1 MFRVSSA
8 TLMEWSFGLFLI
20 PMLLPIIS
28 VNLLVYNL
36 FILLSFFLFLCA
48 IFLNRKV
55 DILIFL
61 AFLISLGVVRV
72 LHIGEWQLNYS
83 FLTSVFIAFQFL
95 FPLFWLSHIASQG
108 ALREQISF
116 KKIKSWY
123 QMLLIVTL
131 LTTIIGNLRYNIPSR
146 FLATSTLDSSLKN
159 LYRMQNIGSFGF
171 SYLLL
176 FMVPLFLYLYKNSRL
191 KRYLLLFSLTVLC
204 AIETQYT
211 SLILLLLP
219 ATVLSYTIGLK
230 AVTKVFVIL
239 FSLLP
244 SIVVYL
250 NLDAIFNHLIRLFS
264 NYASVQIRIVEI
276 YRLLTNSSDLG
287 SDIGE
292 RQRLYQMSLESFSAN
307 PLYGARDPL
316 SVGGHSQVLD
326 LLGSSGLVGVALVLL
341 LVLIFTYLLSG
352 MSRRVPKTGKTIL
365 QLNALL
371 FVVLSI
377 INPVFTSTQLGLV
390 IPISYIFIYSLG
402 EE

>member
-1 MFRVSSA
+1 MFRVSSV

-20 PMLLPIIS
+20 SMLLPLVS
-28 VNLLVYNL
+28 VHLGVYNL
-36 FILLSFFLFLCA
+36 FVLLSFFLFLCA
-48 IFLNRKV
+48 IFMHRKF
-55 DILIFL
+55 DMRIFL
-61 AFLISLGVVRV
+61 ALVISLGVVRV

-95 FPLFWLSHIASQG
+95 FPLFWLSHVASQRK
-108 ALREQISF
+108 LREQLSF
-116 KKIKSWY
+116 KKIKLWY
-123 QMLLIVTL
+123 LILLIVTL
-131 LTTIIGNLRYNIPSR
+131 VTTIIGNLRYNIPSR
-146 FLATSTLDSSLKN
+146 FLATSNLDASLKF
-159 LYRMQNIGSFGF
+159 LYRLQNIGGFGF

-176 FMVPLFLYLYKNSRL
+176 FMVPLFLYLYNNSRS
-191 KRYLLLFSLTVLC
+191 KRYLLLLLLTLIC

-230 AVTKVFVIL
+230 AVTKFFVIL

-250 NLDAIFNHLIRLFS
+250 NLDTIFNHLIRLFS
-264 NYASVQIRIVEI
+264 NYASVQIRIIEI
-276 YRLLTNSSDLG
+276 YHLLGNSSDLG

-326 LLGSSGLVGVALVLL
+326 LLGSSGLVGVVLVLL

-377 INPVFTSTQLGLV
+377 INPIFTSVQLGLV
-390 IPISYIFIYSLG
+390 IPMTYIFICSVG
-402 EE
+402 E

>member
-1 MFRVSSA
+1 M
-8 TLMEWSFGLFLI
+8 
-20 PMLLPIIS
+20 
-28 VNLLVYNL
+28 
-36 FILLSFFLFLCA
+36 
-48 IFLNRKV
+48 
-55 DILIFL
+55 
-61 AFLISLGVVRV
+61 
-72 LHIGEWQLNYS
+72 
-83 FLTSVFIAFQFL
+83 
-95 FPLFWLSHIASQG
+95 
-108 ALREQISF
+108 
-116 KKIKSWY
+116 
-123 QMLLIVTL
+123 
-131 LTTIIGNLRYNIPSR
+131 
-146 FLATSTLDSSLKN
+146 
-159 LYRMQNIGSFGF
+159 
-171 SYLLL
+171 
-176 FMVPLFLYLYKNSRL
+176 
-191 KRYLLLFSLTVLC
+191 
-204 AIETQYT
+204 
-211 SLILLLLP
+211 
-219 ATVLSYTIGLK
+219 
-230 AVTKVFVIL
+230 IL

-250 NLDAIFNHLIRLFS
+250 NLDTIFNHLIRLFS
-264 NYASVQIRIVEI
+264 NYASVQIRIIEI
-276 YRLLTNSSDLG
+276 YHLLTNSSDLG

-316 SVGGHSQVLD
+316 SVGGHSQILD